1 MFLDMKS
8 FVRQAPCEERDKHP
22 NTAQQRLWLDMS
34 QVDGSNL
41 HEVDD
46 KYNSNMWK
54 NFRFVRAR
62 SSTVGTNKT
71 RDSIEALIA
80 DSYPLKLPKP
90 SRIGESSYQKYLEE
104 VKLAKKKRHAIEF
117 QLEGKQK
124 FEKRH
129 LKIRSECRAPPTDW
143 EGNILPPDGFRLYPR
158 PPKYFEESE
167 DYFPLPYTYPMY
179 TPTPT
184 PSYSRSGTPWRYGLR
199 VRRHQARWIT
209 SLSWVGMRCYI
220 PSLQQTATL
229 TPLWAVSYASV
240 VVLLL
245 SFSHA
250 KLYLHWLKKYFNMC
264 WYKIRVCI
272 ILDIFVRQ
280 KQTNKKMH
288 IWNSP
293 CLRLPSLWYGP
304 TSFQEIYKNLGN
316 LECWQIL
323 RISEGRGF
331 YWWVF

>member
-104 VKLAKKKRHAIEF
+104 VTLAKKKRHAIEF

-209 SLSWVGMRCYI
+209 SLSWVGMRCYL

-229 TPLWAVSYASV
+229 PHYGLFHMP
-240 VVLLL
+240 VLLFCCCLFLTQNYIYIDWRNILTCVDIRSVYVL
-245 SFSHA
+245 SE
-250 KLYLHWLKKYFNMC
+250 
-264 WYKIRVCI
+264 
-272 ILDIFVRQ
+272 IFLWGKS
-280 KQTNKKMH
+280 KQTKKAH
-288 IWNSP
+288 LKQPLPQATLPLIWPNIFSGD
-293 CLRLPSLWYGP
+293 L
-304 TSFQEIYKNLGN
+304 
-316 LECWQIL
+316 
-323 RISEGRGF
+323 
-331 YWWVF
+331 